1 MVSYIDLDC
10 EGFRV
15 TLLDVICWYFYTVY
29 FNSSNH
35 NIHVDDTVYEAHVLL
50 VINVQFQ
57 FANSGNTKPSLMAFQ
72 QKLPQNCMFTCYF
85 CVLLKLIIHVISP
98 FNDF

>member
-1 MVSYIDLDC
+1 MAFCKYWSILNFIGRK
-10 EGFRV
+10 EE
-15 TLLDVICWYFYTVY
+15 ICRLYSFK
-29 FNSSNH
+29 SSNH
-35 NIHVDDTVYEAHVLL
+35 NIHVDGTVYEAHVLL

-57 FANSGNTKPSLMAFQ
+57 FANSGNTKTSLMAFQ

-85 CVLLKLIIHVISP
+85 CVFLKLIIHVISP